1 MRCFG
6 SHTSRQTSGDL
17 EDRMLLSAAA
27 SSSCLAHLGK
37 LITNSLGTWKTFWHQ
52 DKTYCLAVR
61 TRGGAAA
68 CSSRG
73 AGGASTSGLLG
84 SDARTVEGIFG
95 ASSSLD
101 DAFGSSC
108 ADIAGLSPHVCS
120 CVSVASPRTLGNRR
134 TRACCRLLCSAHA
147 SMHVPQPQQAKSLAR
162 AHRADVVSVAGCAAR
177 TFPYISCQSARL
189 LRRK

>member
-1 MRCFG
+1 
-6 SHTSRQTSGDL
+6 
-17 EDRMLLSAAA
+17 MLLSAAA

-68 CSSRG
+68 CSSLG
-73 AGGASTSGLLG
+73 AGEASTSGLLG
-84 SDARTVEGIFG
+84 SDARAVDGIFG

-120 CVSVASPRTLGNRR
+120 CDSVASPRT
-134 TRACCRLLCSAHA
+134 
-147 SMHVPQPQQAKSLAR
+147 AR
-162 AHRADVVSVAGCAAR
+162 GRM
-177 TFPYISCQSARL
+177 L
-189 LRRK
+189 

>member
-1 MRCFG
+1 MSMRCFG
-6 SHTSRQTSGDL
+6 SHTSRHTSGDF
-17 EDRMLLSAAA
+17 EERMLLSAAA

-68 CSSRG
+68 CSSLG

-84 SDARTVEGIFG
+84 SSDVDGNFG

-101 DAFGSSC
+101 DSLGTRC
-108 ADIAGLSPHVCS
+108 ADIA
-120 CVSVASPRTLGNRR
+120 
-134 TRACCRLLCSAHA
+134 
-147 SMHVPQPQQAKSLAR
+147 
-162 AHRADVVSVAGCAAR
+162 D
-177 TFPYISCQSARL
+177 
-189 LRRK
+189 